1 LGLNWERQNG
11 VEDSATTESGR
22 VIFMLVLSRKEQQAL
37 VIDDH
42 IKVVVLHTSNRGV
55 RLGIEAPPEV
65 SIHRGEVRERIEQ
78 EQRQQEIGIEVKHD
92 AA

>member
-1 LGLNWERQNG
+1 
-11 VEDSATTESGR
+11 
-22 VIFMLVLSRKEQQAL
+22 MLVLSRKPQEVL

-42 IKVVVLHTSNRGV
+42 IRVVILHSTNRSV

-65 SIHRGEVRERIEQ
+65 SIHRGEVYQRIEAERCQ
-78 EQRQQEIGIEVKHD
+78 VDIEGLEQD